1 MAWKPAECRIEESG
15 ADCGG
20 EAGGEIFETNLDG
33 VGRVKGGE
41 LQWEEVEWAIEVHAS
56 DEGDDVGRCDDAL
69 TCK

>member
-41 LQWEEVEWAIEVHAS
+41 LQWEEVE
-56 DEGDDVGRCDDAL
+56 
-69 TCK
+69 